1 LESQWVDS
9 LTRPS
14 FFEEG
19 TTDDAERSWLRRI
32 LPSSTYSSSIRST
45 SHGLIFAFFFPLIAK
60 FLLEIIYQP
69 PAFYDGENLP
79 DLSAERVDYE
89 LALELIGAKQHV
101 DGAEDTA
108 QVGNAATQETAEV
121 VASADSQ
128 NSSAPTSN
136 SPRDQTE
143 GERTLSRLSDSI
155 ADPVPLVMFSDVM
168 VHALRAGLLLNL
180 VTGLY
185 LWLYIL

>member
-1 LESQWVDS
+1 M
-9 LTRPS
+9 
-14 FFEEG
+14 
-19 TTDDAERSWLRRI
+19 
-32 LPSSTYSSSIRST
+32 
-45 SHGLIFAFFFPLIAK
+45 
-60 FLLEIIYQP
+60 
-69 PAFYDGENLP
+69 P